1 MMMRMPSSF
10 EMLRVFLFWEKKKK
24 KNGVKLKFYDN
35 HTVYNLRTRIESSQ
49 VAVVRNERNKHDDH
63 VLPPS
68 VVVVVVWMTQK
79 KERKNGSYT
88 VPQNNTIYPK
98 DNGVYGVS
106 RFVKSVTQT
115 NIPKD
120 VSSLGS
126 DTSIEP

>member
-1 MMMRMPSSF
+1 MMMMMMSSSSSF
-10 EMLRVFLFWEKKKK
+10 EMLRVFLFWEKK

-49 VAVVRNERNKHDDH
+49 VAVVRNERN
-63 VLPPS
+63 LPPS
-68 VVVVVVWMTQK
+68 VVVVWMTQK